1 MMPHDPM
8 HRTRLDILGDVEAE
22 CRRQLDKWGIQR
34 HPDGTGLR
42 PAMPLAFLRVD
53 ESQRYGALADQAKDV
68 CDYLHRRCA
77 DRWDSILMEEF
88 FEAMAEDPDSPEL
101 EEELIQ
107 VAAVAVTWLADLR
120 TRKGV
125 QS

>member
-8 HRTRLDILGDVEAE
+8 HRTRLDILSDVEAE

-34 HPDGTGLR
+34 HPDGTGGR
-42 PAMPLAFLRVD
+42 PSVPVALAWSD
-53 ESQRYGALADQAKDV
+53 EMARYGELADEAKEV
-68 CDYLHRRCA
+68 CDRRYVLGTNV
-77 DRWDSILMEEF
+77 WEPILLEEF
-88 FEAMAEDPDSPEL
+88 LEAMSEEPDSPAL